1 MRVRVFGRYFLPQW
15 TILSAGASPS
25 ARHVCIMGLPFPSAL
40 VTVAPARWARR
51 GRAGAGAAG
60 AADRPL
66 LR

>member
-1 MRVRVFGRYFLPQW
+1 MIKSSRFWTVLPTTVDDFVRRCESQCE
-15 TILSAGASPS
+15 T
-25 ARHVCIMGLPFPSAL
+25 RIMGLPFPSAL